1 MFKNNKV
8 YDVLKWVAIIF
19 LPALAKLVTGIFSIW
34 GIPYGE
40 QIASTLVDVQLFLGA
55 ILCVSSVQYYIKNKS
70 ETNEEGTED
79 E

>member
-1 MFKNNKV
+1 MFKNDKV

-19 LPALAKLVTGIFSIW
+19 LPAFAKLIKGIFAIW

-40 QIASTLVDVQLFLGA
+40 EIAETLVDVQLFLGA
-55 ILCVSSVQYYIKNKS
+55 ILCVSSVQYYLKNKKDD
-70 ETNEEGTED
+70 EEGTVED